1 MIIDQPRLI
10 RAIAA
15 VEGNNWKIPG
25 GGLQF
30 TKATWYDYTRIPYQR
45 AKDTQSATTVAL
57 RVLEDA
63 ASRLIKAGVE
73 PTVYLLALR
82 WRYGHAGMTQ
92 RQHITDND
100 YAIRVR
106 NLYDDPNF

>member
-1 MIIDQPRLI
+1 MIDQQRLL

-15 VEGNNWKIPG
+15 VEGNNWSIPG
-25 GGLQF
+25 GGYQF
-30 TKATWYDYTRIPYQR
+30 TQATWYDYTGIPYQR
-45 AKDTQSATTVAL
+45 SNDTQSATTVAL

-63 ASRLIKAGVE
+63 GSRLIKAGIE

-82 WRYGHAGMTQ
+82 WRYGHAGMIQ
-92 RQHITDND
+92 RQHIKDND

-106 NLYDDPNF
+106 NLYDDPDF